1 MVVFFF
7 KQKTA
12 YEMRISDWSSDV
24 CSSDLDRLAH
34 LVEVGVEWNADLD
47 LDPHPVAAVIGDV
60 AHLAE
65 GDGVQRAIVMS
76 ELDRT
81 QGDLLDHALA
91 TGTLDVLAFAER
103 VLHQIEEP
111 RDDVLHQGL
120 SAEADGE
127 RSEEHTSELQSLM
140 RIPY

>member
-1 MVVFFF
+1 MMCFCCFF
-7 KQKTA
+7 
-12 YEMRISDWSSDV
+12 SSRRRHTS
-24 CSSDLDRLAH
+24 CA
-34 LVEVGVEWNADLD
+34 LVTGVQTCALPIW
-47 LDPHPVAAVIGDV
+47 
-60 AHLAE
+60 
-65 GDGVQRAIVMS
+65 DGVQRAIVMS

-103 VLHQIEEP
+103 VLHQLEEP

-127 RSEEHTSELQSLM
+127 ADATGPRQQGAAINPEGRERHEAGDARKGGGEGRSVTG
-140 RIPY
+140 RVNPGG